1 MKKSIILLSL
11 FFSLFFSLFSISR
24 VHADCMYQELEPSCN
39 ILWNTITSSCQGWSD
54 TSSWYIPTAYQGECK
69 ETVTLDEN
77 TKEIISDYLYNL
89 SSKKGYIT
97 SETDE
102 YYRISS
108 NWQEHIQNWLFPVIY
123 QIISKEI
130 KKSSPDLKKIAI
142 LNHFVSLVW
151 YDYYMSK

>member
-11 FFSLFFSLFSISR
+11 FFSFFSISW
-24 VHADCMYQELEPSCN
+24 VHADCLYEELEPSCN

-54 TSSWYIPTAYQGECK
+54 TSSWSIPTAYQGECK
-69 ETVTLDEN
+69 ETLSLDED

-89 SSKKGYIT
+89 SSNKGYIT
-97 SETDE
+97 SETDD

-108 NWQEHIQNWLFPVIY
+108 DWQDHIQYGLFPVI
-123 QIISKEI
+123 QLMISKEI
-130 KKSSPDLKKIAI
+130 KKSSPDFKKIAI
-142 LNHFVSLVW
+142 LNHFVSLVG